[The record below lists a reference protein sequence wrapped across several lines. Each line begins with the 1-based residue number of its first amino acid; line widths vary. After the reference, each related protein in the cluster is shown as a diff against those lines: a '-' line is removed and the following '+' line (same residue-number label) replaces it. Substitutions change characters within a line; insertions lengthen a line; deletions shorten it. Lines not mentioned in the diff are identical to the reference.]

1 MSTPRSHRVPF
12 MQAALEEARLAAVE
26 GEIPVG
32 AVAVL
37 GNRIIARA
45 HNRREQAHDPCA
57 HAEVLLLREAGAALG
72 SWRLSGVD
80 VYVTLEPCPMCAA
93 ALVHARVRTV
103 VFGALDP
110 KAGGVRS
117 LFALCED
124 PRLNH
129 RVEVLSGICAES
141 CTELLQQFFTSLR
154 ENRDPDVS

>member
-1 MSTPRSHRVPF
+1 
-12 MQAALEEARLAAVE
+12 MQAAIEEARLAAAE

-32 AVAVL
+32 AVAVH

-57 HAEVLLLREAGAALG
+57 HAEVLALREAGAALG
-72 SWRLSGVD
+72 SWRLCDVD
-80 VYVTLEPCPMCAA
+80 LYVTLEPCPMCAA
-93 ALVHARVRTV
+93 ALVHARVRSV
-103 VFGALDP
+103 IFGALDP

-129 RVEVLSGICAES
+129 RVEVISGICAES
-141 CTELLQQFFTSLR
+141 CSELLQQFFISLR
-154 ENRDPDVS
+154 ENRDPDAP

>member
-1 MSTPRSHRVPF
+1 MSTPRLHRVPF
-12 MQAALEEARLAAVE
+12 MEAALEEARLAAAE

-32 AVAVL
+32 AVAVRD
-37 GNRIIARA
+37 GRIIARA
-45 HNRREQAHDPCA
+45 HNRREQAHDPSA
-57 HAEVLLLREAGAALG
+57 HAEILLLREAGAALG
-72 SWRLSGVD
+72 SWRLSDVD

-93 ALVHARVRTV
+93 ALVHARVRTL

-129 RVEVLSGICAES
+129 RIEVVTGICAES
-141 CTELLQQFFTSLR
+141 CSEVLQQFFSNLR
-154 ENRDPDVS
+154 ATRGTEVP

>member
-1 MSTPRSHRVPF
+1 
-12 MQAALEEARLAAVE
+12 MQAALEEARLAAAE

-37 GNRIIARA
+37 GNRIIART

-93 ALVHARVRTV
+93 ALVHARIRTV

-129 RVEVLSGICAES
+129 RVEVISGICAES
-141 CTELLQQFFTSLR
+141 CSELLQQFFISLR
-154 ENRDPDVS
+154 ETRPPDAS

>member
-1 MSTPRSHRVPF
+1 MSTPRLHRVPF
-12 MQAALEEARLAAVE
+12 MEAALEEARLAAAE

-32 AVAVL
+32 AVAVHD
-37 GNRIIARA
+37 GRVIARA
-45 HNRREQAHDPCA
+45 HNRREQAHDACA
-57 HAEVLLLREAGAALG
+57 HAEILLLREAGAALG
-72 SWRLSGVD
+72 SWRLTDVD

-93 ALVHARVRTV
+93 ALVHARVRTL

-129 RVEVLSGICAES
+129 RIEVVSGICAQPCS
-141 CTELLQQFFTSLR
+141 DLLQQFFTQLR
-154 ENRDPDVS
+154 EARETGPR